1 VNKLLS
7 PMDKDSW
14 ANTPSH
20 TNIAETAHAGRNE
33 ETGRHKAVLAA
44 IEGYV
49 PFLDLILY
57 C

>member
-1 VNKLLS
+1 
-7 PMDKDSW
+7 MDKDSW

-49 PFLDLILY
+49 PLILDLILY